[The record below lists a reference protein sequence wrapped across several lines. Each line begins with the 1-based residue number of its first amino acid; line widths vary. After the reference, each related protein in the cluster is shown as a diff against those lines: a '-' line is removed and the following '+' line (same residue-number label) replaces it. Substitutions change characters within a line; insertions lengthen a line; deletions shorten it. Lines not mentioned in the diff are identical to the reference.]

1 MKRAIDKLRDLVRA
15 ERYQISVHANEEM
28 AIDFLIAIDVENAIL
43 NGSITKKL
51 TKDPRGTRYEITG
64 RACDGR
70 SWHGGESV
78 AITGQARDGRSMSV
92 ICRIVSGEW
101 LRIVTVFALGD
112 EA

>member
-1 MKRAIDKLRDLVRA
+1 MKRVIDKLRDLVRA

-70 SWHGGESV
+70 SV
-78 AITGQARDGRSMSV
+78 SV